1 MTEFLP
7 DTFDALKAEEK
18 NAIEEAENEPVSKTL
33 PGILY
38 PDSMDYSRPA
48 LKGVDDV
55 KDFISDEKE
64 SKIEAE
70 EAENKVMSG
79 ALKKVRSLFSRKRGG
94 RR

>member
-1 MTEFLP
+1 
-7 DTFDALKAEEK
+7 
-18 NAIEEAENEPVSKTL
+18 
-33 PGILY
+33 
-38 PDSMDYSRPA
+38 MDYSRPA